1 MKKRRKLLA
10 LLLSVTFILSLATPM
25 VFAAK
30 NNEAD
35 IIYINGTIY
44 TVNDNAPIVSS
55 MAIKEDKFMAVG
67 SYSDVK
73 NHIGSNT
80 KVIDLKGKTVI
91 PGLVEAHL
99 HYPGIGESM
108 LQIDAFWKPK
118 EEILESV
125 AEAYKSAQSDEWITG
140 RGWNQEVWNPA
151 AFPAKENLDAI
162 APDIPVYLRRT
173 CGHAA
178 WVNSKALEIAGI
190 DKDTPDPI
198 GGEILRDENGEATGI
213 LTDTAAYL
221 VSQHIPSLS
230 ERQQFMALELAQE
243 HLFSYGITS
252 AHDAGTELSTIN
264 KMKQLYDSEDL
275 KIRLYVMASPGE
287 TAEFFYQQTPEER
300 IGLYNNRLTVRTLKL
315 MGDGSLG
322 ARSAWMLEEY
332 TDRPDH
338 VGNGRYT
345 DEEAYTYVKAA
356 RQAGFQVATHA
367 IGDAT
372 NRQILDAYEKV
383 LKEIPD
389 PDHRY
394 RIEHAQVIA
403 LEDIP
408 RFAELGVLPSMQSVH
423 ATSDKNMAEDRVG
436 PERIKGAYAWRKL
449 INAGSILPNGSDAP
463 VELVNPYHGIYAAVT
478 RKDRAGD
485 PKGGWY
491 AEECLTREEA
501 LQSFTI
507 WGAFAAFEED
517 IKGSIEVGKLAD
529 FAVIDR
535 DPMTCPEAD
544 LKDILVLMTVVG
556 GEVVYERPVADEITV
571 MLNGEIINLNQAPFI
586 HEGRILVP
594 AEETLQKMDLDL
606 ESFSVEVSTEVVN
619 EETYIYL
626 KSLSEA
632 LGCVITWYGDSQT
645 VSLNL

>member
-1 MKKRRKLLA
+1 MKRRKKLLA
-10 LLLSVTFILSLATPM
+10 LLISLTFALGLATPM
-25 VFAAK
+25 AFAEEK
-30 NNEAD
+30 NVAD
-35 IIYINGTIY
+35 ILYINGNIY
-44 TVNDNAPIVSS
+44 TVDDNNPTASS
-55 MAIKEDKFMAVG
+55 MAIKGDRFIAVG
-67 SYSDVK
+67 SYDDMK

-80 KVIDLKGKTVI
+80 EIIDLKGKTVI

-118 EEILESV
+118 QEILDSV
-125 AEAYKSAQSDEWITG
+125 AEAYSAAEAEEWITG

-151 AFPAKENLDAI
+151 AFPTKEDLDAI

-190 DKDTPDPI
+190 DKTTADPI
-198 GGEILRDENGEATGI
+198 GGEILRDENGEATGV

-221 VSQHIPSLS
+221 VSQHIPALS

-243 HLFSYGITS
+243 QLFSYGITS
-252 AHDAGTELSTIN
+252 AHDAGTGLATIN
-264 KMKQLYDSEDL
+264 KMKQLYASEDL

-287 TAEFFYQQTPEER
+287 TAEFFYQQAPEER

-332 TDRPDH
+332 TDRPGH
-338 VGNGRYT
+338 VGNVRYT
-345 DEEAYTYVKAA
+345 DEEAYGYIKAA
-356 RQAGFQVATHA
+356 REAGFQVATHA

-383 LKEIPD
+383 LKEMPD
-389 PDHRY
+389 SDHRY

-408 RFAELGVLPSMQSVH
+408 RFAQLGVLPSMQSVH

-485 PKGGWY
+485 PEGGWY
-491 AEECLTREEA
+491 GGECLTREEA

-517 IKGSIEVGKLAD
+517 MKGSIEAGKLAD
-529 FAVIDR
+529 FTVIDR
-535 DPMTCPEAD
+535 DLMTCPEAD
-544 LKDILVLMTVVG
+544 LKDILVLRTVVG
-556 GEVVYERPVADEITV
+556 GEVVYQRPEAKEITV
-571 MLNGEIINLNQAPFI
+571 IVNGEIVDFNQAPVN
-586 HEGRILVP
+586 HKGRILVP
-594 AEETLQKMDLDL
+594 SIEML
-606 ESFSVEVSTEVVN
+606 ESVGLNLVSMPTEISTGVVN
-619 EETYIYL
+619 GEIFVYL
-626 KSLSEA
+626 KSLVDT
-632 LGCVITWYGDSQT
+632 LGGTITWYGDSQT
-645 VSLNL
+645 VSINM